1 MSTPLIWAWL
11 IVTGAAAT
19 VGAWVLSGDAIVVI
33 IATIAWLLVS
43 GWVISQIQ
51 RS

>member
-11 IVTGAAAT
+11 IVTAAAAT

-43 GWVISQIQ
+43 GLVISQIQ